1 MLNIH
6 NNIKN
11 KLNSYLESHKI
22 PNIIFHGNSGSGK
35 KQIVKEFVNNIY
47 NNDKNII
54 KTNTM
59 IINCSHGGGIKFI
72 RDDLKFFAKSNINYN
87 SKNTFKSIIL
97 LNADN
102 LTTDAQ
108 SALRRCIELFSN
120 TSRFFIVIENK
131 YKLLKPIISR
141 FCNIYVPLPIIK
153 NNEINLHQYNLD
165 KIFNSKKYIKLN
177 NTWLKK
183 ELGGLSLNTKKNN
196 NINDIVE
203 ITEKIYNKG
212 LSALDIINYFNNN
225 IKWDEYKKNKFLLY
239 FNRIKKEYRNEKL
252 IIMNILY
259 YIFLRSEMNLENIFI
274 I

>member
-6 NNIKN
+6 NNIKK
-11 KLNSYLESHKI
+11 KLDNYLESHKI

-35 KQIVKEFVNNIY
+35 KQIVKEFVNKIY

-54 KTNTM
+54 KTNVM
-59 IINCSHGGGIKFI
+59 IVNCSHGGGIKFI

-141 FCNIYVPLPIIK
+141 FCNIYIPLPILK
-153 NNEINLHQYNLD
+153 NNEINLHEYNLD
-165 KIFNSKKYIKLN
+165 KIFNNKKYIKLN
-177 NTWLKK
+177 NIRLKK
-183 ELGGLSLNTKKNN
+183 ELGDLTTNTKKINSISEIM
-196 NINDIVE
+196 NISEN
-203 ITEKIYNKG
+203 IYDKG
-212 LSALDIINYFNNN
+212 LSALDIMEYFNNN
-225 IKWDEYKKNKFLLY
+225 IKWEDYKKNKFILY
-239 FNRIKKEYRNEKL
+239 FNRVKKEYRNEKL
-252 IIMNILY
+252 LIMNILY
-259 YIFLRSEMNLENIFI
+259 YIFLRSEMNLENMFI